1 LKDLRGHNIYVST
14 NDYYQ
19 QQCQSMINV
28 NQQSVNQQSVNQQSV
43 NQQLT
48 AQQAKAG

>member
-1 LKDLRGHNIYVST
+1 MFYFKKKRRCWKDLRGHNIYVST

-28 NQQSVNQQSVNQQSV
+28 NQQSVNQQ
-43 NQQLT
+43 LT

>member
-1 LKDLRGHNIYVST
+1 MCIRDREDTSKDLRGHNIYVST

-28 NQQSVNQQSVNQQSV
+28 NQQSVNQQ
-43 NQQLT
+43 LT